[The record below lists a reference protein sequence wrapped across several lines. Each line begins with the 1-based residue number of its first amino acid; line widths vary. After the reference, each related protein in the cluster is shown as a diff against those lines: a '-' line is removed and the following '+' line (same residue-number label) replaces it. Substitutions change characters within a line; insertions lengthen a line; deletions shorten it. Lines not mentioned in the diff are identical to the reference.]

1 MPIVTGYVDTPG
13 GHDALVL
20 GAQLARLT
28 GLTSVVATVHPADAR
43 GLAAAARDPRWR
55 EKTAKVAAGRFAR
68 AREALFRAEL
78 EALDSG
84 LDLRSGAHEGGGS
97 AGGGAE
103 PGASAGGS
111 DHHADPEFV
120 VVGPGPVHELLA
132 EQADDSG
139 AAVVVVGSSGHGLLG
154 RLSAGGT
161 VARLIPIAPCPVAV
175 APRGYRHTAT
185 RAVTVV
191 TVAYDGT
198 PEADRAA
205 AVAVHLAGRTGAAL
219 RFVTVAE
226 DAEGVPAATVLAQKG
241 IASAPVEIDALIDV
255 LVGPAAATLAD
266 LPDRTDLLVVGSRGY
281 RFMRRLLLGGVAG
294 ALIRTARYPVVVVP
308 GPPEP
313 AERGTPGP

>member
-28 GLTSVVATVHPADAR
+28 GLTSRVVTVHPADAR

-55 EKTAKVAAGRFAR
+55 EKTARVAAGRFAR

-78 EALDSG
+78 DAEPDP
-84 LDLRSGAHEGGGS
+84 GS
-97 AGGGAE
+97 AALAAGA
-103 PGASAGGS
+103 GAAE
-111 DHHADPEFV
+111 PEFV

-132 EQADDSG
+132 EQADADG
-139 AAVVVVGSSGHGLLG
+139 AAVLVVGSTGHGLLG
-154 RLSAGGT
+154 RLAAGGT

-185 RAVTVV
+185 RAMTVV

-198 PEADRAA
+198 DEADRAA

-226 DAEGVPAATVLAQKG
+226 DADGVPAATALAQKG
-241 IASAPVEIDALIDV
+241 LVSTPVEIDAFVDV
-255 LVGPAAATLAD
+255 LVGPVAATLAD
-266 LPDRTDLLVVGSRGY
+266 LPERTDVLVLGSRGY
-281 RFMRRLLLGGVAG
+281 RGMRRLLLGGVAG
-294 ALIRTARYPVVVVP
+294 ALVRTARYPVVIVP
-308 GPPEP
+308 GPPEQ
-313 AERGTPGP
+313 GTPAQAGG